1 MPRKKRKPITP
12 TGRPL
17 KEIDWK
23 VVDHKLR
30 AGCFATTIAAHFD
43 ISTDTLYE
51 RVIRDFGMSF
61 TAYSQQKR
69 MEGDDCLK
77 TTQYEEATVEKNTTL
92 LVWLGKVR
100 LDQKEIV
107 EAKTVYPNDEKLAHE
122 ANETKLKYELLLK
135 AEENK
140 KLKEELDG
148 LKRQA
153 NPIDQ

>member
-17 KEIDWK
+17 KEIDWE

-30 AGCFATTIAAHFD
+30 ANCHGTTIASNFG
-43 ISTDTLYE
+43 ICSDTLYQRCLLE
-51 RVIRDFGMSF
+51 KGMTFSE
-61 TAYSQQKR
+61 YSQQKKI
-69 MEGDDCLK
+69 EGDDCLK
-77 TTQYEEATVEKNTTL
+77 TTQYEEATIEKNTTL
-92 LVWLGKVR
+92 LIWLGKVR